1 MLRIDRIEALIKES
15 GLKKGAFCALMN
27 HGRTWIDDWKRGR
40 SLPNEEDIYTMA
52 IFLHTTPAYLT
63 GETDNPRIFSEDV
76 HKYFELPEGK
86 KNKPTTLGELSKEDL
101 ELLEQIRAAS
111 PEKKAAI
118 LALLKDH

>member
-40 SLPNEEDIYTMA
+40 SLPNEDDIHTMA
-52 IFLHTTPAYLT
+52 IFLHTTPAYLM
-63 GETDNPRIFSEDV
+63 GETDDPS
-76 HKYFELPEGK
+76 EGK
-86 KNKPTTLGELSKEDL
+86 KNKHTTLGELSKEDQ

-118 LALLKDH
+118 LALLKDR